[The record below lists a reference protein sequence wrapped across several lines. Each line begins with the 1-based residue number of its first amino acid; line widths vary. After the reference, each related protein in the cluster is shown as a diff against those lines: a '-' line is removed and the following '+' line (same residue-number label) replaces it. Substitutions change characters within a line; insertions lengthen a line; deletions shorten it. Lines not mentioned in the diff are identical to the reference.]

1 MAEYANA
8 TFESRRPARTKL
20 WAALTLAVF
29 AAIAA
34 GLYTAFWFDA
44 AERLKTGIVE
54 WTAQQRAAGNF
65 VVLNDLK
72 ITGFPLAF
80 TLTADQAV
88 VGRTDKRTYSWRA
101 EAFRARA
108 WVWSPRTM
116 TVNAPD
122 NGLTFSARG
131 NSRNVEMNAASL
143 AMTVHLDDANWPR
156 TVTARFERPVLRILG
171 VRDEIAASTLT
182 LNAAAAPDGQGS
194 LALDAID
201 ITSGQALLQRLGGTI
216 DRITAAA
223 DLKGAW
229 TTGPLERQLDAWR
242 LGGGTLEMRDTRLDW
257 GGLTVDAAGTF
268 SLDEELRPL
277 GAMTATFLGLSDFID
292 RLQAA
297 EIIRP
302 RDAAAAKVSIN
313 LLGERTEAGRIR
325 IPVTAQFGRLSVGP
339 IALGDL
345 LPVPELLDIPNLQ

>member
-1 MAEYANA
+1 MAEYATA
-8 TFESRRPARTKL
+8 AFESRRRPRTKL
-20 WAALTLAVF
+20 WAALTVAVF

-44 AERLKTGIVE
+44 GERLKTGIVE
-54 WTAQQRAAGNF
+54 WTAQQRADGNF

-88 VGRTDKRTYSWRA
+88 VGRTNAQTFSWRA
-101 EAFRARA
+101 EGFRARA
-108 WVWSPRTM
+108 WVWAPRTLTM
-116 TVNAPD
+116 SAPD

-131 NSRNVEMNAASL
+131 NSRNVEMNAAGL
-143 AMTVHLDDANWPR
+143 TMTAQLDGANWPR
-156 TVTARFERPVLRILG
+156 IVTARFERPVLRILG

-182 LNAAAAPDGQGS
+182 LNATTAPDGQGS
-194 LALDAID
+194 LALEAID
-201 ITSGQALLQRLGGTI
+201 ITSAQALLQRLGGTV
-216 DRITAAA
+216 DRLTAAA
-223 DLKGAW
+223 DIKGAW
-229 TTGPLERQLDAWR
+229 TVGPLERQLDAWR
-242 LGGGTLEMRDTRLDW
+242 LAGGTVEVRDTRLEW
-257 GGLTVDAAGTF
+257 SGLTLDADGTF

-313 LLGERTEAGRIR
+313 LLGERTEGGRIR
-325 IPVTAQFGRLSVGP
+325 IPVTEQFGRLSVGP
-339 IALGDL
+339 IGLGDL
-345 LPVPELLDIPNLQ
+345 LPLPELLDIPNLQ